1 MVQPEAVNNGAPTEV
16 EVELAVRGLKGG
28 RKGGPSGMREED
40 LKGCRK
46 EAKREKEPEGRMWEL
61 IVRLV
66 QVMFRDRTVPE
77 EISWAKM
84 VLIPKGKEG

>member
-1 MVQPEAVNNGAPTEV
+1 M
-16 EVELAVRGLKGG
+16 KGG
-28 RKGGPSGMREED
+28 RKGGPYGMREED

-77 EISWAKM
+77 EISWANM
-84 VLIPKGKEG
+84 VLIPKGKGGLRGIGLV